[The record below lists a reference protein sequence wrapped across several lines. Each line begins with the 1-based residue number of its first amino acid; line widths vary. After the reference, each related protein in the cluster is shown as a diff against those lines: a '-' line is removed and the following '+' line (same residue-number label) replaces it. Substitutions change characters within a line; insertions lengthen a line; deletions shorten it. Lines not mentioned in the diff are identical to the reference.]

1 MVVVESAVPQQCLL
15 MQAWCMLWCDMVGV
29 VGHQARVGTRVFLV
43 VFWPAEQVLG
53 FGPKL
58 PEAEVAKQWVM
69 MCVCWCARV
78 VLRRLEPV

>member
-1 MVVVESAVPQQCLL
+1 VLVDAGLVHVVVRYGRCCWSS
-15 MQAWCMLWCDMVGV
+15 G
-29 VGHQARVGTRVFLV
+29 RVGKRVFLV
-43 VFWPAEQVLG
+43 VFWPAEQALG